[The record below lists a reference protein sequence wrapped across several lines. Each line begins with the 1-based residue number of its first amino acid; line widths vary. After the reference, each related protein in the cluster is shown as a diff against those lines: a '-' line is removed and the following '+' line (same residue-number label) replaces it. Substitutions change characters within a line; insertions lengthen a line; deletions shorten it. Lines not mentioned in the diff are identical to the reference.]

1 MYKVLIVDDEQMIRM
16 GIKEGLDWK
25 KLGVGEVYTAASA
38 REAIQIIEDEQ
49 PELMITDISMSEMT
63 VWI

>member
-25 KLGVGEVYTAASA
+25 KLGIGEVYTASD
-38 REAIQIIEDEQ
+38 IKIEEDSRMGK
-49 PELMITDISMSEMT
+49 LFRCIFLCINS
-63 VWI
+63 